1 MKAFIIQEENDDNII
16 KVFIDRA
23 KAEKFVRDENLKIQ
37 AENIEKC
44 SMKSCPNFWGYNK
57 KCEYRDTKGNCLFCR
72 DLGLLGITECDIE
85 D

>member
-16 KVFIDRA
+16 KVFIDRV
-23 KAEKFVRDENLKIQ
+23 KAEKFVREENLKIQ

-44 SMKSCPNFWGYNK
+44 SMKSCPIFWCYNK
-57 KCEYRDTKGNCLFCR
+57 KCEYRDTKGNCLYCKDFN
-72 DLGLLGITECDIE
+72 LLGINEYDIE